1 MNSDSFWVFITMNIR
16 HIKTICAA
24 SLLVV
29 FFISGCGGPART
41 GNEPNKPAPTI
52 EPDATIGSLA
62 EVFSFEPIPIEG
74 YGLVGGLNGTGSKE
88 CPAPIR
94 EYLKQYIL
102 HQLGDDKVNA
112 DELINS
118 PDTAVVVV
126 QGIMPTAV
134 PKNQYFDVRV
144 AALPGTQTTS
154 LEGGW
159 LYGTEL
165 KAAGGFGIAMKALA
179 TAKGPVYID
188 TLSSEETNKKVG
200 YVLGGGRVLDEYEI
214 NIGLRRP
221 DYRTASIISNKLN
234 GHFGSGT
241 ARAVSPSQIELKV
254 PAAYKK
260 QKQRFV
266 SIVKAMYLAETPEAT
281 GERISTF
288 VKKLAILEDKY
299 ASETALEA
307 IGNESINKVASLLN
321 SSQEQVRLGAAR
333 CMLNLGSD
341 KGLNTLREIASNK
354 DSAYR
359 IEALDAITT
368 SASRNDA
375 IAISRKLLRDND
387 FNIRLAAYES
397 LRKLEDITVTQKL
410 IAHNFYLE
418 QITQAGHKWI
428 YVSRSGQPRIVLFG
442 TPIYCHD
449 NIFIQSSDGSI
460 TINAPA
466 GQKYVSIIRK
476 HPKRPNV
483 IVQLKSSFELSDIIQ
498 TLCEEPLKKTKE
510 EHRGLNVSYAEAI
523 TLLKQMSDKGAVE
536 AEFRA
541 GPLPKIDL
549 IIKRK

>member
-1 MNSDSFWVFITMNIR
+1 MDIR
-16 HIKTICAA
+16 HIKTVCAV
-24 SLLVV
+24 SILFVV
-29 FFISGCGGPART
+29 FFIGGCGKPDGT
-41 GNEPNKPAPTI
+41 GKEPNKLTPEI
-52 EPDATIGSLA
+52 DLGATIGSLA
-62 EVFSFEPIPIEG
+62 EVFSFESIPVEG
-74 YGLVGGLNGTGSKE
+74 YGLVGGLSGTGSGE

-102 HQLGDDKVNA
+102 QQLGDDKVNA
-112 DELINS
+112 DELIS
-118 PDTAVVVV
+118 SHDTAVVVV
-126 QGIMPTAV
+126 QGTMPTAV

-144 AALPGTQTTS
+144 VALPGTQTTS

-159 LYGTEL
+159 LYGAEL
-165 KAAGGFGIAMKALA
+165 KAIGGFGIAMKASA
-179 TAKGPVYID
+179 TAKGPVFID
-188 TLSSEETNKKVG
+188 TLSPDETNKKIG
-200 YVLGGGRVLDEYEI
+200 YILAGGRVLDEYEI
-214 NIGLRRP
+214 NMGLRQP
-221 DYRTASIISNKLN
+221 DYKTASLICSKLN
-234 GHFGSGT
+234 GHFGDGT

-266 SIVKAMYLAETPEAT
+266 SIVKAIYLAETPEAT
-281 GERISTF
+281 RERINTF
-288 VKKLAILEDKY
+288 VKKLAVSEDKY

-307 IGNESINKVASLLN
+307 IGNESLSKLTALLN

-341 KGLNTLREIASNK
+341 VGLNTLREIASNK

-359 IEALDAITT
+359 VEALEAITT

-375 IAISRKLLRDND
+375 IAISRKLLRDSD
-387 FNIRLAAYES
+387 FNIRLAAYEN
-397 LRKLEDITVTQKL
+397 LRKLDDIAVTQKL
-410 IAHNFYLE
+410 IARNFYLE
-418 QITQAGHKWI
+418 QIAQTERKGI
-428 YVSRSGQPRIVLFG
+428 FVSRSGQPRIVLFG
-442 TPIYCHD
+442 APIYCHD
-449 NIFIQSSDGSI
+449 NIFIQSADGSI

-483 IVQLKSSFELSDIIQ
+483 MVQLKSSFELSDIIQ
-498 TLCEEPLKKTKE
+498 TLCEEPLKKTKQ

-536 AEFRA
+536 AEFWA

>member
-1 MNSDSFWVFITMNIR
+1 MDIR
-16 HIKTICAA
+16 HIKTVCAV
-24 SLLVV
+24 SILFVV
-29 FFISGCGGPART
+29 FFIGGCGKPAKT
-41 GNEPNKPAPTI
+41 GKEPNEPAAKI
-52 EPDATIGSLA
+52 DLGATIGSLA
-62 EVFSFEPIPIEG
+62 EVFSFESIPVEG
-74 YGLVGGLNGTGSKE
+74 YGLVGGLSGTGSGE

-102 HQLGDDKVNA
+102 QQLGEDKVNV
-112 DELINS
+112 DELIS
-118 PDTAVVVV
+118 SHDTAVVVV
-126 QGIMPTAV
+126 QGTMPTAV

-144 AALPGTQTTS
+144 VALPGTQTTS

-159 LYGTEL
+159 LYGAEL
-165 KAAGGFGIAMKALA
+165 KAIGGFGIAMKALA
-179 TAKGPVYID
+179 TAKGPVFID
-188 TLSSEETNKKVG
+188 TLSPDETNKKIG
-200 YVLGGGRVLDEYEI
+200 YILAGGRVLDEYEI
-214 NIGLRRP
+214 NMGLRRP
-221 DYRTASIISNKLN
+221 DYKTASLICSKLN
-234 GHFGSGT
+234 GRFGTGT

-266 SIVKAMYLAETPEAT
+266 SIVKAIYLTETPEAT
-281 GERISTF
+281 RERINTF
-288 VKKLAILEDKY
+288 VKKLAVSEDKY

-307 IGNESINKVASLLN
+307 IGNESLSKLAALLN

-341 KGLNTLREIASNK
+341 GGLNTLREIASNK

-359 IEALDAITT
+359 VEALEAITT

-375 IAISRKLLRDND
+375 IAISRNLLRDSD
-387 FNIRLAAYES
+387 FNIRLAAYEN
-397 LRKLEDITVTQKL
+397 LRKLDDIAVTQKL
-410 IAHNFYLE
+410 IARDFYLE
-418 QITQAGHKWI
+418 QIAQTEHKGI
-428 YVSRSGQPRIVLFG
+428 FVSRSGQPRIVLFG
-442 TPIYCHD
+442 APIYCHD
-449 NIFIQSSDGSI
+449 NIFIQSADGNI

-483 IVQLKSSFELSDIIQ
+483 MVQLKSSFELSDIIQ
-498 TLCEEPLKKTKE
+498 TLCEEPLKKTKQ

-536 AEFRA
+536 AEFWA

>member
-1 MNSDSFWVFITMNIR
+1 MDIW
-16 HIKTICAA
+16 HKKTICLVSILAA
-24 SLLVV
+24 V
-29 FFISGCGGPART
+29 FFIAGCGRPART
-41 GNEPNKPAPTI
+41 DKEPSKPAATI

-62 EVFSFEPIPIEG
+62 EVSSFESIPVEG
-74 YGLVGGLNGTGSKE
+74 YGLVGGLSGTGSSE

-102 HQLGDDKVNA
+102 QQLAEDKVNV
-112 DELINS
+112 DELING
-118 PDTAVVVV
+118 PDTAVVMV

-144 AALPGTQTTS
+144 SVLPGTQTTS

-179 TAKGPVYID
+179 TAKGPVFVD
-188 TLSSEETNKKVG
+188 TLSPDETNKKTG
-200 YVLGGGRVLDEYEI
+200 FVLAGGRVLDEYEI
-214 NIGLRRP
+214 NIGLRQP
-221 DYRTASIISNKLN
+221 DYKIASLITNKLN
-234 GHFGSGT
+234 GHFGGST

-266 SIVKAMYLAETPEAT
+266 SIVKAIYLTETPEAT
-281 GERISTF
+281 RERINMLI
-288 VKKLAILEDKY
+288 KKLATSEDKY
-299 ASETALEA
+299 TSETALEA
-307 IGNESINKVASLLN
+307 IGNESLGKLTALLN

-333 CMLNLGSD
+333 CMLNLGND
-341 KGLNTLREIASNK
+341 GGLNTLREIASNK

-375 IAISRKLLRDND
+375 IAISRKLLRDSD
-387 FNIRLAAYES
+387 PNIKLAAYEN
-397 LRKLEDITVTQKL
+397 LRKLEDITVIQKL
-410 IAHNFYLE
+410 IARNFYLE
-418 QITQAGHKWI
+418 QITQIEYKGI
-428 YVSRSGQPRIVLFG
+428 FVSRSGQPRIALFG

-449 NIFIQSSDGSI
+449 NIFIQSADGSI

-466 GQKYVSIIRK
+466 GQKYISIIRK

-498 TLCEEPLKKTKE
+498 TLCEEPLKKTKGE
-510 EHRGLNVSYAEAI
+510 RRGLNVSYAEAI
-523 TLLKQMSDKGAVE
+523 SLLKQMCDKGAVE

>member
-1 MNSDSFWVFITMNIR
+1 MDIR
-16 HIKTICAA
+16 HTKTVCAV
-24 SLLVV
+24 SILFVV
-29 FFISGCGGPART
+29 FFISGCGKPAKT
-41 GNEPNKPAPTI
+41 GKEPNEPAAKVYLG
-52 EPDATIGSLA
+52 DTIGSLA
-62 EVFSFEPIPIEG
+62 EVFSFESIPVEG
-74 YGLVGGLNGTGSKE
+74 YGLVGGLSGTGSSE
-88 CPAPIR
+88 CPAPVR

-102 HQLGDDKVNA
+102 QQLADDKVNV
-112 DELINS
+112 DELIS
-118 PDTAVVVV
+118 SHDTAVVVV
-126 QGIMPTAV
+126 QGTMPTAV
-134 PKNQYFDVRV
+134 PKNQYFDVRIV
-144 AALPGTQTTS
+144 ALPGTQTTS

-165 KAAGGFGIAMKALA
+165 KAIGGFGIAMKALA
-179 TAKGPVYID
+179 TAKGPVFID
-188 TLSSEETNKKVG
+188 TLSPDETNKKIG
-200 YVLGGGRVLDEYEI
+200 YILAGGRVLDEYEI
-214 NIGLRRP
+214 NIGLRQP
-221 DYRTASIISNKLN
+221 DYKTASLICNKLN
-234 GHFGSGT
+234 GRFGDSI

-266 SIVKAMYLAETPEAT
+266 SIVKAIYLTETPEAT
-281 GERISTF
+281 RERINTF
-288 VKKLAILEDKY
+288 VKKLAVSEDKY

-307 IGNESINKVASLLN
+307 IGNESLSKLAALLN

-341 KGLNTLREIASNK
+341 GGLNTLREIASNK

-359 IEALDAITT
+359 VEALEAITT

-375 IAISRKLLRDND
+375 IAISRKLLRDSD
-387 FNIRLAAYES
+387 FNIRLAAYEN
-397 LRKLEDITVTQKL
+397 LRKLDDIAVTQKL
-410 IAHNFYLE
+410 IARNFYLE
-418 QITQAGHKWI
+418 QIAQTERKGI
-428 YVSRSGQPRIVLFG
+428 FVSRSGQPRIVLFG
-442 TPIYCHD
+442 APIYCHD
-449 NIFIQSSDGSI
+449 NIFIQSADGSI

-483 IVQLKSSFELSDIIQ
+483 MVQLKSSFELSDIIQ
-498 TLCEEPLKKTKE
+498 TLCEEPLKKTKQ

-536 AEFRA
+536 AEFWA

>member
-1 MNSDSFWVFITMNIR
+1 MDIR
-16 HIKTICAA
+16 HIKTVCAV
-24 SLLVV
+24 SILFVV
-29 FFISGCGGPART
+29 FFIGGCGKPAGT
-41 GNEPNKPAPTI
+41 GKKPNKLTPEI
-52 EPDATIGSLA
+52 DLGATIGSLA
-62 EVFSFEPIPIEG
+62 EVFSFESIPVEG
-74 YGLVGGLNGTGSKE
+74 YGLVGGLSGTGSGE

-102 HQLGDDKVNA
+102 QQLAEDKVNV
-112 DELINS
+112 DELIS
-118 PDTAVVVV
+118 SHDTAVVVV
-126 QGIMPTAV
+126 QGTMPTAV

-144 AALPGTQTTS
+144 VALPGTQTTS

-159 LYGTEL
+159 LYGAEL
-165 KAAGGFGIAMKALA
+165 KAIGGFGIAMKALA
-179 TAKGPVYID
+179 TAKGPVFID
-188 TLSSEETNKKVG
+188 TLSPDETNKKIG
-200 YVLGGGRVLDEYEI
+200 YILAGGRVLDEYEI
-214 NIGLRRP
+214 NMGLRRP
-221 DYRTASIISNKLN
+221 DYKTASLICSKLN
-234 GHFGSGT
+234 GRFGTGT

-266 SIVKAMYLAETPEAT
+266 SIVKAIYLTETPEAT
-281 GERISTF
+281 RERINTF
-288 VKKLAILEDKY
+288 VKKLAVSEDKY

-307 IGNESINKVASLLN
+307 IGNESLSKLAALLN

-341 KGLNTLREIASNK
+341 GGLNTLREIASNK

-359 IEALDAITT
+359 VEALEAITT

-375 IAISRKLLRDND
+375 IAISRKLLRDSD
-387 FNIRLAAYES
+387 FNIRLAAYEN
-397 LRKLEDITVTQKL
+397 LRKLDDIAVTQKL
-410 IAHNFYLE
+410 IARDFYLE
-418 QITQAGHKWI
+418 QIAQTEHKGI
-428 YVSRSGQPRIVLFG
+428 FVSRSGQPRIVLFG
-442 TPIYCHD
+442 APIYCHD
-449 NIFIQSSDGSI
+449 NIFIQSADGNI

-483 IVQLKSSFELSDIIQ
+483 MVQLKSSFELSDIIQ
-498 TLCEEPLKKTKE
+498 TLCEEPLKKTKQ

-536 AEFRA
+536 AEFWA
-541 GPLPKIDL
+541 GSLPKIDL

>member
-1 MNSDSFWVFITMNIR
+1 MDIGR
-16 HIKTICAA
+16 IKTVCAVGI
-24 SLLVV
+24 LVVV
-29 FFISGCGGPART
+29 FFAGGCG
-41 GNEPNKPAPTI
+41 KPAGTGKEPTKLTPEI
-52 EPDATIGSLA
+52 DLGSTIGSLA
-62 EVFSFEPIPIEG
+62 EVFSFESIPVEG
-74 YGLVGGLNGTGSKE
+74 YGLVGGLSGTGSSE
-88 CPAPIR
+88 CPAPVR

-102 HQLGDDKVNA
+102 QQLGDDKVNA
-112 DELINS
+112 DELIS
-118 PDTAVVVV
+118 SHDTAVVVV
-126 QGIMPTAV
+126 QGTMPTAV

-144 AALPGTQTTS
+144 VALPGTQTTS

-159 LYGTEL
+159 LYGAEL
-165 KAAGGFGIAMKALA
+165 KAIGGFGIAMKALA
-179 TAKGPVYID
+179 TAKGPVFID
-188 TLSSEETNKKVG
+188 TLSPDETNKKIG
-200 YVLGGGRVLDEYEI
+200 YILAGGRVLDEYEI
-214 NIGLRRP
+214 NMGLRRP
-221 DYRTASIISNKLN
+221 DYKTASLICSKLN
-234 GHFGSGT
+234 GRFGTGT

-266 SIVKAMYLAETPEAT
+266 SIVKAIYLTETPEAT
-281 GERISTF
+281 RERINTF
-288 VKKLAILEDKY
+288 VKKLAVSEDKY

-307 IGNESINKVASLLN
+307 IGNESLSKLAALLN

-341 KGLNTLREIASNK
+341 GGLNTLREIASNK

-359 IEALDAITT
+359 VEALEAITT

-375 IAISRKLLRDND
+375 IAISRNLLRDSD
-387 FNIRLAAYES
+387 FNIRLAAYEN
-397 LRKLEDITVTQKL
+397 LRKLDDIAVTQKL
-410 IAHNFYLE
+410 IARDFYLE
-418 QITQAGHKWI
+418 QIAQTEHKGI
-428 YVSRSGQPRIVLFG
+428 FVSRSGQPRIVLFG
-442 TPIYCHD
+442 APIYCHD
-449 NIFIQSSDGSI
+449 NIFIQSADGSI

-483 IVQLKSSFELSDIIQ
+483 MVQLKSSFELSDIIQ
-498 TLCEEPLKKTKE
+498 TLCEEPLKKTKQ

-536 AEFRA
+536 AEFWA

>member
-1 MNSDSFWVFITMNIR
+1 MMDIQ
-16 HIKTICAA
+16 HIKTICVV

-29 FFISGCGGPART
+29 VFFIDGCGEPART
-41 GNEPNKPAPTI
+41 TYEPNKTSAII

-62 EVFSFEPIPIEG
+62 EVFSFEPIPVEG
-74 YGLVGGLNGTGSKE
+74 YGLVGGLNGTGSRE
-88 CPAPIR
+88 CPAAVR

-102 HQLGDDKVNA
+102 QQLGDEKVNA

-118 PDTAVVVV
+118 SDTAVVIV

-144 AALPGTQTTS
+144 ATLPGTQTTS

-159 LYGTEL
+159 LYSTEL
-165 KAAGGFGIAMKALA
+165 KAAGGFGIAMKTLA

-188 TLSSEETNKKVG
+188 ALSSEEINRKVG

-214 NIGLRRP
+214 TIGLHRP
-221 DYRTASIISNKLN
+221 DYRIASVISNKLN
-234 GHFGSGT
+234 GHFGSDT

-254 PAAYKK
+254 PAVYKK

-266 SIVKAMYLAETPEAT
+266 SIVKALYLAETPEAT
-281 GERISTF
+281 RERINML
-288 VKKLAILEDKY
+288 VQKLATSEDKY

-307 IGNESINKVASLLN
+307 IGKESINKVAALLN
-321 SSQEQVRLGAAR
+321 SSQEQVRLTAAR
-333 CMLNLGSD
+333 CILNLGSD

-359 IEALDAITT
+359 IEALDAIAT

-375 IAISRKLLRDND
+375 IAISRKLLRDSD

-397 LRKLEDITVTQKL
+397 LRKLEDIAVTQKL

-418 QITQAGHKWI
+418 QISQTGYRGI
-428 YVSRSGQPRIVLFG
+428 FVSRSGQPRIVLFG
-442 TPIYCHD
+442 APMYCHG
-449 NIFIQSSDGSI
+449 NIFIQSADGSI

-483 IVQLKSSFELSDIIQ
+483 IVQLKSSFQLSDIIQ
-498 TLCEEPLKKTKE
+498 TLCEEPLKKTKQE
-510 EHRGLNVSYAEAI
+510 RRGLNVSYAEAI
-523 TLLKQMSDKGAVE
+523 TLLKQMCNKGAVE